1 MSTPT
6 TALGV
11 VIVTYNN
18 APDLPQCLDALQS
31 HAGEAWVV
39 VRDCGSSDLTIEIA
53 ERHPVVNQVLAGTNV
68 GFGAACNEAV
78 DSLGPDV
85 EMVLLLNPDTSIDC
99 DLADL
104 LEYVARFGEFGC
116 VGIQQQS
123 FDGDLVWSWDK
134 FPTVPL
140 EWQKARKKP
149 LLQRSPA
156 GYTDDRRVDWNMGAF
171 LLIPR
176 AAFVLAGGF
185 DKGFFLF
192 YEEIDLQQRLA
203 RLGRQTHYVN
213 KFHYRHDRSDKA
225 TLWREVLRLNSRR
238 AYDRKWLSRFETLQC
253 QVAQSYRWIQDV
265 IRPQRDRDR
274 RLVIPRL
281 LATWGLIRAVVP
293 PEEIEGGVDSWSSV
307 RPFWAESGKPAPRNV
322 AQ

>member
-6 TALGV
+6 AALGV

-18 APDLPQCLDALQS
+18 AADLPQCLDALQS
-31 HAGEAWVV
+31 NATEARVV
-39 VRDCGSSDLTIEIA
+39 VRDCGSSDESVEIA
-53 ERHPVVNQVLAGTNV
+53 ERHPVVSRVIAGMNV
-68 GFGAACNEAV
+68 GFGAACNQAVNSLEA
-78 DSLGPDV
+78 DV
-85 EMVLLLNPDTSIDC
+85 QTVLFLNPDTAIDC
-99 DLADL
+99 NMADL
-104 LEYVARFGEFGC
+104 LDYVTQFGEFGC

-123 FDGDLVWSWDK
+123 FSGDLVWSWDE

-140 EWQKARKKP
+140 EWQKARKIP

-176 AAFVLAGGF
+176 PAFELAGGF
-185 DKGFFLF
+185 DEQFFLF

-203 RLGRQTHYVN
+203 RIGRPTYYVN
-213 KFHYRHDRSDKA
+213 KFHYQHDRSDKA

-238 AYDRKWLSRFETLQC
+238 AYDRKWLTRFETLQC
-253 QVAQSYRWIQDV
+253 QIAQSYRWIQDA

-293 PEEIEGGVDSWSSV
+293 PEAIEGGIDSWRSV
-307 RPFWAESGKPAPRNV
+307 RPFWAQAESSRKP
-322 AQ
+322 

>member
-1 MSTPT
+1 MSTPNA
-6 TALGV
+6 ALGV

-18 APDLPQCLDALQS
+18 ATDLPQCLDALQS
-31 HAGEAWVV
+31 NATGARVV
-39 VRDCGSSDLTIEIA
+39 VRDCGSSDQSVEIA
-53 ERHPVVNQVLAGTNV
+53 ERHPAVTRVIAGANV

-78 DSLGPDV
+78 NSLEPAAQ
-85 EMVLLLNPDTSIDC
+85 MVLFLNPDTAIDC
-99 DLADL
+99 NMADL
-104 LEYVARFGEFGC
+104 LEYVTQFGEFGC

-123 FDGDLVWSWDK
+123 FSGDIVWSWDE

-140 EWQKARKKP
+140 EWRKARKMR

-176 AAFVLAGGF
+176 PAFELVGGF
-185 DKGFFLF
+185 DEQFFLF

-203 RLGRQTHYVN
+203 RIDRPTYYVN
-213 KFHYRHDRSDKA
+213 KFHYQHDRSDKA

-238 AYDRKWLSRFETLQC
+238 AYDRKWLTRFETLQC
-253 QVAQSYRWIQDV
+253 QIAQSYRWIQDA

-293 PEEIEGGVDSWSSV
+293 PEAIQGGIDSWRSV
-307 RPFWAESGKPAPRNV
+307 RPFWAQAEISRK
-322 AQ
+322 Q

>member
-6 TALGV
+6 AALGV

-18 APDLPQCLDALQS
+18 AADLPQCLDALQS
-31 HAGEAWVV
+31 NAVGAWVV
-39 VRDCGSSDLTIEIA
+39 VRDCGSSDQSVEIA
-53 ERHPVVNQVLAGTNV
+53 ERHPAVNRVIAGANV

-78 DSLGPDV
+78 NSFGPAV
-85 EMVLLLNPDTSIDC
+85 QMVLFLNPDTAIDC
-99 DLADL
+99 NMADL
-104 LEYVARFGEFGC
+104 LEYVTQFGEFGC

-123 FDGDLVWSWDK
+123 FSGDLVWSWDE

-140 EWQKARKKP
+140 EWQKARKIP

-156 GYTDDRRVDWNMGAF
+156 GYTDDRHVDWNMGAF

-176 AAFVLAGGF
+176 PAFELVEGF
-185 DKGFFLF
+185 DEQFFLF

-203 RLGRQTHYVN
+203 RIHRPTYYVN
-213 KFHYRHDRSDKA
+213 KFHYQHDRSDKA

-238 AYDRKWLSRFETLQC
+238 AYDRKWLTRFETLQC
-253 QVAQSYRWIQDV
+253 QIAQSYRWIQDA

-274 RLVIPRL
+274 QLVIPRL

-293 PEEIEGGVDSWSSV
+293 PEAIEGGIDSWRSV
-307 RPFWAESGKPAPRNV
+307 RPFWARAEISLK
-322 AQ
+322 Q